1 MARRGGGGVN
11 SAARQFDSPDI
22 VGATAIGRSSHAA
35 WEDFYNYH
43 RPHGAFA
50 GKTPYEALQE
60 RLQ

>member
-1 MARRGGGGVN
+1 LVVSKCREAV
-11 SAARQFDSPDI
+11 APDD
-22 VGATAIGRSSHAA
+22 VDLAKWLAA